1 MGNGHQPALGDSVG
15 MAKPSLLSI
24 VVPVFNEQESISLF
38 LDAARP
44 AVAQALELLGA
55 DARAE
60 FLFVNDGSTDC
71 TADILTTI
79 SRMNADVRYVTLSRN
94 FGKEAALAAGIDR
107 AKGDAVIPIDVD
119 LQDPPELIVAMVCQW
134 MAGARVVNA
143 RRVDRSSDGWFKR
156 WSAQGFY
163 RLINRLSDHP
173 IPENVGD
180 FRLLDRQAVDVIKQ
194 LGEQARFNKGLFSW
208 VGFRVAT
215 IDYERAPREAGSSK
229 WRLGKLW
236 ALAID
241 GITAS
246 TTMPLRIWSY
256 VGGSIALMAFAY
268 AAFLVLHTLL
278 TGVDTPGYASIM
290 VAVLMLGGLNLMSLG
305 IIGEYL
311 GRVAQ
316 EVRNRPLYVVAE
328 ENEPVVSPV
337 AEIRT
342 KEEIWIDL
350 PMRA

>member
-1 MGNGHQPALGDSVG
+1 
-15 MAKPSLLSI
+15 MAEPSLLSI

-44 AVAQALELLGA
+44 AVARALALIGP

-60 FLFVNDGSTDC
+60 FLFVNDGSTDR
-71 TADILTTI
+71 TSDILAI
-79 SRMNADVRYVTLSRN
+79 LARLNPEVRHVTLSRN

-107 AKGDAVIPIDVD
+107 ARGDAVIPIDVD
-119 LQDPPELIVAMVCQW
+119 LQDPPEVIIAMVRHW
-134 MAGARVVNA
+134 LAGAKVVNA
-143 RRVDRSSDGWFKR
+143 RRTDRSSDDWFKR

-194 LGEQARFNKGLFSW
+194 LGEQARFTKGLFSW

-215 IDYERAPREAGSSK
+215 VDYERAPREAGTSK
-229 WRLGKLW
+229 WRVSKLW
-236 ALAID
+236 GLAID

-256 VGGSIALMAFAY
+256 IGGAIALMAFAY

-278 TGVDTPGYASIM
+278 TGIDSPGYASIM

-328 ENEPVVSPV
+328 ESEAGALPAPLPQL
-337 AEIRT
+337 
-342 KEEIWIDL
+342 EEEEKWIAQ

>member
-1 MGNGHQPALGDSVG
+1 
-15 MAKPSLLSI
+15 MAESSLLSI

-44 AVAQALELLGA
+44 VVAQALTLIGA

-60 FLFVNDGSTDC
+60 FLFVNDGSTDR
-71 TADILTTI
+71 TGDILAI
-79 SRMNADVRYVTLSRN
+79 LARLNPDIRHVTLSRN

-107 AKGDAVIPIDVD
+107 ARGDAVIPIDVD
-119 LQDPPELIVAMVCQW
+119 LQDPPEVIVAMVRHW
-134 MAGARVVNA
+134 LAGAKVVNA
-143 RRVDRSSDGWFKR
+143 RRVDRSSDDWFKR
-156 WSAQGFY
+156 WSAHGFY

-194 LGEQARFNKGLFSW
+194 LGEQARFTKGLFSW
-208 VGFRVAT
+208 IGFSVAT
-215 IDYERAPREAGSSK
+215 VDYERAPREAGTTK
-229 WRLGKLW
+229 WRVSKLW
-236 ALAID
+236 ALAVD

-256 VGGSIALMAFAY
+256 IGGSVALLAFAY
-268 AAFLVLHTLL
+268 AAFLMVHTLL
-278 TGVDTPGYASIM
+278 TGIDSPGYASIM

-328 ENEPVVSPV
+328 ESEPSAAPSVRPLS
-337 AEIRT
+337 
-342 KEEIWIDL
+342 EEEETWTAQ

>member
-1 MGNGHQPALGDSVG
+1 
-15 MAKPSLLSI
+15 MAEPSLLSI
-24 VVPVFNEQESISLF
+24 VVPVFNEQETISLF

-44 AVAQALELLGA
+44 AVARALALIGPN
-55 DARAE
+55 AE
-60 FLFVNDGSTDC
+60 AEYLFVNDGSTDR
-71 TADILTTI
+71 TGDILEILT
-79 SRMNADVRYVTLSRN
+79 RRDPDVRHITLSRN

-107 AKGDAVIPIDVD
+107 ARGDAVIPIDVD
-119 LQDPPELIVAMVCQW
+119 LQDPPEVIIAMVRHW
-134 MAGARVVNA
+134 LAGAKVVNA
-143 RRVDRSSDGWFKR
+143 RRADRSSDDWFKR

-163 RLINRLSDHP
+163 RIINRLSDHP

-194 LGEQARFNKGLFSW
+194 LGEQARFTKGIFSW

-215 IDYERAPREAGSSK
+215 VDYERAPREAGNSK
-229 WRLGKLW
+229 WRVSKLW
-236 ALAID
+236 SLAVD

-256 VGGSIALMAFAY
+256 IGGGIALMAFAY
-268 AAFLVLHTLL
+268 AAFLVLHTVL

-316 EVRNRPLYVVAE
+316 EVRKRPLYVVAE
-328 ENEPVVSPV
+328 ESEQTPRPVMQPH
-337 AEIRT
+337 I
-342 KEEIWIDL
+342 EEKDKWIDQ

>member
-1 MGNGHQPALGDSVG
+1 MRIS
-15 MAKPSLLSI
+15 LSI
-24 VVPVFNEQESISLF
+24 VIPVFNEQESISLF

-44 AVAQALELLGA
+44 AVARALALIGA

-60 FLFVNDGSTDC
+60 FLFVDDGSSDR
-71 TADILTTI
+71 TADILAI
-79 SRMNADVRYVTLSRN
+79 LARLNGDVRFIALSRN
-94 FGKEAALAAGIDR
+94 FGKEAALAAGLDR
-107 AKGDAVIPIDVD
+107 ARGDAVIPIDVD
-119 LQDPPELIVAMVCQW
+119 LQDPPELIVTMVRQW
-134 MAGARVVNA
+134 LAGAQVVNA
-143 RRVDRSSDGWFKR
+143 RRADRSSDHWFKR
-156 WSAQGFY
+156 WSAERFY

-194 LGEQARFNKGLFSW
+194 LGEQARFTKGLFSW
-208 VGFRVAT
+208 IGFRVAT
-215 IDYERAPREAGSSK
+215 VDYERAPREAGVSK

-236 ALAID
+236 SLAID

-256 VGGSIALMAFAY
+256 IGGGIALLAFAY
-268 AAFLVLHTLL
+268 AAFLVVHTML

-290 VAVLMLGGLNLMSLG
+290 VTVLMLGGLNLMSLG

-311 GRVAQ
+311 GRVAR
-316 EVRNRPLYVVAE
+316 EVRNRPLYIVAE
-328 ENEPVVSPV
+328 ESGDQAAIQPSVQ
-337 AEIRT
+337 
-342 KEEIWIDL
+342 EEDEWIDQ

>member
-1 MGNGHQPALGDSVG
+1 MRIS
-15 MAKPSLLSI
+15 LSI
-24 VVPVFNEQESISLF
+24 VIPVFNEQESISLF
-38 LDAARP
+38 LEAARP
-44 AVAQALELLGA
+44 AVAQALALIGPEA
-55 DARAE
+55 QAE
-60 FLFVNDGSTDC
+60 FLFVNDGSSDR
-71 TADILTTI
+71 TADILAI
-79 SRMNADVRYVTLSRN
+79 MARLNPDVRSVTLSRN
-94 FGKEAALAAGIDR
+94 FGKEAALAAGIER
-107 AKGDAVIPIDVD
+107 ARGDAVIPIDVD
-119 LQDPPELIVAMVCQW
+119 LQDPPEVIVALVRHW
-134 MAGARVVNA
+134 LAGAQVVNA
-143 RRVDRSSDGWFKR
+143 RRADRSSDHWFKR
-156 WSAQGFY
+156 WSAHGFY
-163 RLINRLSDHP
+163 RIINRLSDYP

-194 LGEQARFNKGLFSW
+194 LGEQARFTKGLFSW
-208 VGFRVAT
+208 IGFRVAT
-215 IDYERAPREAGSSK
+215 VDYERAPREAGSTK

-256 VGGSIALMAFAY
+256 IGGGIAMLAFAY

-311 GRVAQ
+311 GRVAR

-328 ENEPVVSPV
+328 ESGNGAAAVVAPPC
-337 AEIRT
+337 
-342 KEEIWIDL
+342 EEESEWIDQ

>member
-1 MGNGHQPALGDSVG
+1 
-15 MAKPSLLSI
+15 MAKSSLLSI

-44 AVAQALELLGA
+44 VVAQALTLIGA

-60 FLFVNDGSTDC
+60 FLFVNDGSTDR
-71 TADILTTI
+71 TGDILAI
-79 SRMNADVRYVTLSRN
+79 LARLNPDIRHVTLSRN

-107 AKGDAVIPIDVD
+107 ARGDAVIPIDVD
-119 LQDPPELIVAMVCQW
+119 LQDPPEVIVAMVRHW
-134 MAGARVVNA
+134 LAGAKVVNA
-143 RRVDRSSDGWFKR
+143 RRVDRSSDDWFKR
-156 WSAQGFY
+156 WSAHGFY

-194 LGEQARFNKGLFSW
+194 LGEQARFTKGLFSW
-208 VGFRVAT
+208 IGFSVAT
-215 IDYERAPREAGSSK
+215 VDYERAPREAGTTK
-229 WRLGKLW
+229 WRVSKLW
-236 ALAID
+236 ALAVD

-256 VGGSIALMAFAY
+256 IGGSVALLAFAY
-268 AAFLVLHTLL
+268 AAFLMVHTLL
-278 TGVDTPGYASIM
+278 TGIDSPGYASIM

-328 ENEPVVSPV
+328 ESEPSAAPAVRPLS
-337 AEIRT
+337 EE
-342 KEEIWIDL
+342 EEIWTAQ

>member
-1 MGNGHQPALGDSVG
+1 MGVA
-15 MAKPSLLSI
+15 LSI
-24 VVPVFNEQESISLF
+24 IIPIFNEQESISLF
-38 LDAARP
+38 LEAARP
-44 AVAQALELLGA
+44 AVTQALALIGPDAQAEY
-55 DARAE
+55 
-60 FLFVNDGSTDC
+60 LFVNDGSTDR
-71 TADILTTI
+71 TGDILAI
-79 SRMNADVRYVTLSRN
+79 LARLNPDVRHVTLSRN

-107 AKGDAVIPIDVD
+107 ARGDAVIPIDVD
-119 LQDPPELIVAMVCQW
+119 LQDPPEVIVAMVRHW
-134 MAGARVVNA
+134 LAGARVVNA
-143 RRVDRSSDGWFKR
+143 RRADRSSDDWFKR
-156 WSAQGFY
+156 WSASRFY
-163 RLINRLSDHP
+163 GLINRLSDHP

-194 LGEQARFNKGLFSW
+194 LGEQARFTKGLFSW

-215 IDYERAPREAGSSK
+215 VDYERAPRVAGSSK
-229 WRLGKLW
+229 WRVGKLW
-236 ALAID
+236 SLAMD

-256 VGGSIALMAFAY
+256 IGGIIALMAFAY

-311 GRVAQ
+311 GRVAR

-328 ENEPVVSPV
+328 ESELSALPT
-337 AEIRT
+337 AEARREE
-342 KEEIWIDL
+342 KEQWIDQS
-350 PMRA
+350 MRA

>member
-1 MGNGHQPALGDSVG
+1 MT
-15 MAKPSLLSI
+15 KPSLLSI

-38 LDAARP
+38 LEAARP
-44 AVAQALELLGA
+44 AVAQALGLMGE
-55 DARAE
+55 DAQAE
-60 FLFVNDGSTDC
+60 FLFVNDGSTDR
-71 TADILTTI
+71 TGDILAI
-79 SRMNADVRYVTLSRN
+79 LARLNADVHYVALSRN

-107 AKGDAVIPIDVD
+107 ARGDAVIPIDVD
-119 LQDPPELIVAMVCQW
+119 LQDPPEVIVAMVRQW
-134 MAGARVVNA
+134 LAGARVVNA
-143 RRVDRSSDGWFKR
+143 RRVDRSSDDWFKR

-208 VGFRVAT
+208 VGFSVAT
-215 IDYERAPREAGSSK
+215 VDYERAPREAGSSK

-256 VGGSIALMAFAY
+256 IGGSIALMAFAY
-268 AAFLVLHTLL
+268 AAFLVLHTLF

-290 VAVLMLGGLNLMSLG
+290 VAVLLLGGLNLMSLG

-316 EVRNRPLYVVAE
+316 EVRHRPLYVVAE
-328 ENEPVVSPV
+328 ESEPVVSPA
-337 AEIRT
+337 AEIPT
-342 KEEIWIDL
+342 EEEIWIDQ